1 MISFRY
7 HVVSIVAVFL
17 ALALGIVVGTTALNG
32 PITDDLRKRVDTANS
47 DRSKLQQQLD
57 AAQSQNGDADS
68 FVAQFGPLVVKDT
81 LKDKRVLVVSLPG
94 ASSSVEGAIS
104 KQIAAAG
111 GSVAGN
117 VTMTGDFFNTARA
130 ADIKS
135 LVTNGTQPSK
145 FQLPTGTDDAVTL
158 GAALLAFVLTGQAS
172 DDELATTVSAFTSLQ
187 MLQVPGSA
195 KVTPATLVA
204 VIGTGTPGDDQV
216 GKSEATFVSAFQQ
229 QKATVVVAGDAAS
242 DVAPGVVADI
252 RADGT
257 LDKTISTVDNAD
269 AAMGQISTVL
279 ALTDGAQ
286 TGSYG
291 IGANAD
297 SPYPKLTS

>member
-57 AAQSQNGDADS
+57 SAQSENSDADS
-68 FVAQFGPLVVKDT
+68 FVSQFGPLVVKDT
-81 LKDKRVLVVSLPG
+81 LKDKRVLIVALPG
-94 ASSSVEGAIS
+94 ASSGIQGAVSDEIVS
-104 KQIAAAG
+104 AG
-111 GSVAGN
+111 GKVAGT
-117 VTMTGDFFNTARA
+117 VAMTSDFFSSARA

-135 LVTNGTQPSK
+135 LVTNGTQPGGLT
-145 FQLPTGTDDAVTL
+145 LPSTDDAVTL
-158 GAALLAFVLTGQAS
+158 GSALLAYVLTGQAT
-172 DDELATTVSAFTSLQ
+172 DTELATTVSAFTSLQ
-187 MLQVPGSA
+187 MLKA
-195 KVTPATLVA
+195 ETVTPATLVA
-204 VIGTGTPGDDQV
+204 VVGSGAPGDPDT
-216 GKSEATFVSAFQQ
+216 GKAQATFASAFQQ
-229 QKATVVVAGDAAS
+229 AKATVVVAGDAAS
-242 DVAPGVVADI
+242 DVAPGVIETI

-257 LDKTISTVDNAD
+257 LSKTISTVDNAD

-279 ALTDGAQ
+279 ALTDDAQVGA
-286 TGSYG
+286 YG
-291 IGANAD
+291 IGDNAD